1 MADISPCPGMTV
13 YRLRVVIAGISPLI
27 WRRLEVAVST
37 TVAGL
42 HAIVQT
48 AFGWSGEHLH
58 RFVIGG
64 TEYGISYLGGPGF
77 RNDARQV
84 RLVGLD
90 LREGERFIYEYNFSG
105 PWRVD
110 LRVEQI
116 ARAKPGQAYPRCT
129 GGRRAGPPEDWD
141 GPWAFLERTQPRTLF
156 GTLRLASPRWWH
168 CDCRDQPARTLQPLA
183 ELLPERTTPEL
194 AYLQARFA
202 AFVSYGITADLLG
215 ELLPLGRR
223 LHPAVVRRA
232 VHAVADRL
240 DTELG
245 EERPSF
251 IDTCQRDREELP
263 RPDLPIIVGL
273 DGGYVHFSQ
282 QRSRADG
289 WFEVIA
295 GKAIPACDG
304 GEDIRDIPCYLNA
317 QAEHLLDW
325 FHLTMRITVMTGM
338 ARSLRPPPPDPE
350 FPDTLPAG
358 LAGEVAAQLERLKW
372 CSWNGAR

>member
-141 GPWAFLERTQPRTLF
+141 GPWAFLERTQPHLVF
-156 GTLRLASPRWWH
+156 GATVRAAEIIGQLLDA
-168 CDCRDQPARTLQPLA
+168 RDHH
-183 ELLPERTTPEL
+183 
-194 AYLQARFA
+194 
-202 AFVSYGITADLLG
+202 DLG
-215 ELLPLGRR
+215 
-223 LHPAVVRRA
+223 
-232 VHAVADRL
+232 
-240 DTELG
+240 
-245 EERPSF
+245 
-251 IDTCQRDREELP
+251 
-263 RPDLPIIVGL
+263 
-273 DGGYVHFSQ
+273 
-282 QRSRADG
+282 DG
-289 WFEVIA
+289 WRV
-295 GKAIPACDG
+295 
-304 GEDIRDIPCYLNA
+304 
-317 QAEHLLDW
+317 
-325 FHLTMRITVMTGM
+325 
-338 ARSLRPPPPDPE
+338 
-350 FPDTLPAG
+350 
-358 LAGEVAAQLERLKW
+358 
-372 CSWNGAR
+372 CSPGARARLYLPGHRASGRSCHQAGGGSVTGWRSIPSPDS